1 MLTNGWLEVIDYS
14 ADTNP
19 VTYAQKG
26 RYKGVIVCMGEDS
39 DAILTQLSGLHLH
52 RKSKFLFIKGL
63 DRENQKM
70 YAAKFCK
77 SPIPFMVWDRDNYPL
92 PYKSL
97 LSKTIYP
104 TGVNACLVCSGEN
117 EAIKTLISHRGTESF
132 CLCGYQTYLCSPE
145 LLKKLS
151 KQNMEMLRLG
161 SIRDDICSIEPV
173 MRDKELFLIDFNCM
187 RHSDFPLS
195 PESGNPNGL
204 YAEEICHVARYIG
217 LSLGK
222 RNIFLTD
229 STIAGKNHAM
239 LPAVCYRLIA
249 QTILHVCLGICD
261 NTVED
266 PHKADTSENFAQ
278 KIVKLYDNQQEI
290 EFISS
295 LITGRWWMKIPILTN
310 ESYRYVSCSK
320 EEYETACKGELP
332 MKWLIFYQKYNLK

>member
-14 ADTNP
+14 TETDLY
-19 VTYAQKG
+19 TYAQKG
-26 RYKGVIVCMGEDS
+26 RYKGVILCMGEDS
-39 DAILTQLSGLHLH
+39 SEILSQLEGLHLH
-52 RKSKFLFIKGL
+52 RKSKFLFIKGA
-63 DRENQKM
+63 DRESFTRH
-70 YAAKFCK
+70 AAKFCK
-77 SPIPFMVWDRDNYPL
+77 STVPFIVWDRDNNQL
-92 PYKSL
+92 PDKSL
-97 LSKTIYP
+97 LSKAVYP
-104 TGVNACLVCSGEN
+104 AGVNACLVCSGED
-117 EAIKTLISHRGTESF
+117 KTVKTFLSHRGTESF

-145 LLKKLS
+145 LLKRLS

-161 SIRDDICSIEPV
+161 SIRDDICSIEPA

-187 RHSDFPLS
+187 RHSDFPVS
-195 PESGNPNGL
+195 EQSGNPNGL
-204 YAEEICHVARYIG
+204 YAEEICHLARYIG

-229 STIAGKNHAM
+229 SDIAGKEHAM

-261 NTVED
+261 NTAED
-266 PHKADTSENFAQ
+266 PYKADSSENFAQ

-290 EFISS
+290 EFATS
-295 LITGRWWMKIPILTN
+295 LVTGRWWIKIPILTN

>member
-39 DAILTQLSGLHLH
+39 DAILAQLSGLHLH

-63 DRENQKM
+63 NRENQKM

-104 TGVNACLVCSGEN
+104 AGVNACLVCSGEN